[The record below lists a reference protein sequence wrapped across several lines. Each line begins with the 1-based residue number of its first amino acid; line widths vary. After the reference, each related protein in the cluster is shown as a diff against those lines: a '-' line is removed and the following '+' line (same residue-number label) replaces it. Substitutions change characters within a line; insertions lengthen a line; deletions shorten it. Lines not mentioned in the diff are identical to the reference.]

1 MKPPK
6 RLVILALLLSPLV
19 AVSICAADIPKVSS
33 PDGKLSVNIQ
43 SASGLTYSID
53 LDGAPLLIASRL
65 GLSFEG
71 GLQLGEN
78 VQVLDSKIRANNT
91 AWKDD
96 FGKFS
101 TVKDRYCELTLRLR
115 ENRPS
120 PAEAVDFEVLVRAY
134 DDGVALRYV
143 LPKQKS
149 LGQFKLTEDRTEFL
163 FTGDHR
169 VWIGGGPE
177 AECPSPEIRLS
188 QMPGDRR
195 ILPLVVEA
203 PNAIV
208 AVAEADVR
216 DWSGS
221 LVSSTGKPGVFGAK
235 ATLISPVESA
245 TPRESAWHA
254 ILIGRKAGDLTVST
268 LLVNLATPS
277 QIQDTSWIKPGI
289 SAWDAWWTGRNRHWD
304 QYKGLESR
312 GNTQSHKEF
321 IDFAAEMG
329 WRYMLVDWYWYDQE
343 SKDPETAIKPQGHI
357 NMPEL
362 MAHAKSKG
370 VKLILWVN
378 SKNIPSIGADK
389 LFATYAKWG
398 SVGVKIDFFQNNGSQ
413 GTQRWHE
420 ELLAAAAKHNL
431 VVDFH
436 GAYTATGLSRTW
448 PNLLTQEGVLG
459 VEYVKLGKAFTAS
472 HMMMLPFTRGLLG
485 PADVT
490 PGAFLNVREDEFV
503 PNSIPSTSTG
513 TRARQLAL
521 AVLIDSP
528 FLCLCDDPENYRG
541 EPGIGFYRNLPT
553 TWDETRAVSAEIMQ
567 HLVQVRRKGKGWW
580 IAGMNHHQPLELDL
594 KLDFLGDGAYT
605 LTTYADTPESAQRPS
620 SLAETTREVK
630 RGDTIRI
637 RMENSGGFAA
647 TLQPKSHP

>member
-1 MKPPK
+1 MKPIPFAK
-6 RLVILALLLSPLV
+6 AILSSLISGVCLTTPSR
-19 AVSICAADIPKVSS
+19 AAEIPKLSS
-33 PDGKLSVNIQ
+33 PDGKISVSIQ
-43 SASGLTYSID
+43 STNGLAYSID
-53 LDGAPLLIASRL
+53 LDGAPLLIPSKL
-65 GLSFEG
+65 GLAFEG

-78 VQVLDSKIRANNT
+78 VKVLDTNIRTNNT

-101 TVKDRYCELTLRLR
+101 TVKDRYRELTLRLR
-115 ENRPS
+115 EKRPA

-143 LPKQKS
+143 LQKQQS
-149 LGQFKLTEDRTEFL
+149 LGQFKLVDDKTEFL

-169 VWIGGGPE
+169 AWIGASAE
-177 AECPSPEIRLS
+177 AECVYPEIRLS

-203 PNAIV
+203 PNAWV
-208 AVAEADVR
+208 AVGEADVR

-221 LVSSTGKPGVFGAK
+221 FLTSTGKPGVFGAK
-235 ATLISPVESA
+235 ASLVSAVEST

-254 ILIGRKAGDLTVST
+254 LIIARKAGDLTVST
-268 LLVNLATPS
+268 LLTNLAAPS
-277 QIQDTSWIKPGI
+277 QIKDTSWIKPGI

-304 QYKGLESR
+304 QYSGLHSR
-312 GNTQSHKEF
+312 GNTQSHKEY

-329 WRYMLVDWYWYDQE
+329 WRYMLVDWFWYDQE
-343 SKDPETAIKPQGHI
+343 SPDPETAIKPQGHI
-357 NMPEL
+357 DMPDL
-362 MAHAKSKG
+362 MAYAKTKG

-389 LFATYAKWG
+389 LFGTYAKWG
-398 SVGVKIDFFQNNGSQ
+398 AVGVKIDFFQNNGSQ

-420 ELLAAAAKHNL
+420 ELLAAAAKHQL

-459 VEYVKLGKAFTAS
+459 VEYVKLGKAFTPT

-490 PGAFLNVREDEFV
+490 PGAFLNVREDAFV
-503 PNSIPSTSTG
+503 PNSIPATSPG

-521 AVLIDSP
+521 SVLMDSP
-528 FLCLCDDPENYRG
+528 FLCLCDDPIHYRG
-541 EPGIGFYRNLPT
+541 QSGIGFYRNLPT
-553 TWDETRAVSAEIMQ
+553 TWDETRVLSSEIMK
-567 HLVQVRRKGKGWW
+567 HLVQARRKGNGWW
-580 IAGMNHHQPLELDL
+580 IAGMNHHQPLELDIR
-594 KLDFLGDGAYT
+594 LDFLGEGSYS
-605 LTTYADTPESAQRPS
+605 LTTYSDAPESVQRPS
-620 SLAETTREVK
+620 SLVENTREVK
-630 RGDTIRI
+630 RGDTLRI
-637 RMENSGGFAA
+637 RMENAGGFAA
-647 TLQPKSHP
+647 TLQPK